1 MSQYEKLLKEKEREA
16 AERSKK
22 SNELNDYLR
31 ELEER
36 DKRSNELAQ
45 REMDEQRKAQ
55 ETLER

>member
-45 REMDEQRKAQ
+45 REMDE
-55 ETLER
+55 